1 MIASFFLILFGL
13 LNLFGLS
20 QSLFFRQLM
29 FVVIG
34 IGVYFGMKTIGRHF
48 FRLNAQLLYWL
59 MAAILVITFIIGIEV
74 KGSRRW
80 LDFYFFNFQVSEFF
94 KIFMILFLA
103 RFLSEKKVLENNLA
117 YFFKGFIYFALPA
130 LIIFKQPDLGNAS
143 VFAFVYLVMIL
154 FAPDSRR
161 HL

>member
-80 LDFYFFNFQVSEFF
+80 LDFYFFNFQVSEPF
-94 KIFMILFLA
+94 KVFLILFLIQT
-103 RFLSEKKVLENNLA
+103 LHSN
-117 YFFKGFIYFALPA
+117 
-130 LIIFKQPDLGNAS
+130 
-143 VFAFVYLVMIL
+143 IL
-154 FAPDSRR
+154 F
-161 HL
+161 LLCFFCCFV

>member
-1 MIASFFLILFGL
+1 MIASFFLIFFGL

-59 MAAILVITFIIGIEV
+59 MTAILVITFIVGIEV

-80 LDFYFFNFQVSEFF
+80 LDFYFFNFQVSEPF
-94 KIFMILFLA
+94 KVFLILFLA
-103 RFLSEKKVLENNLA
+103 QLLSTKRFLENHLS
-117 YFFKGFIYFALPA
+117 FFTKTFLYFAVPA
-130 LIIFKQPDLGNAS
+130 F
-143 VFAFVYLVMIL
+143 
-154 FAPDSRR
+154 
-161 HL
+161 